1 MPDRSTLHRFGWP
14 LLALCAGLAL
24 VGTYD
29 RTVAPARYAYSAD
42 SASYIEMADSMRR
55 GQFPSVV
62 PWGTELA
69 AQERVAQPLF
79 PPGFPLLAAIAAP
92 WAGGARQAVGMLPR
106 WCAALLPLLL
116 LVSFRRLLDDAV
128 LLAIGV
134 GLLGTQGILYWH
146 YVGYSDLPGL
156 CLAVVA
162 LGTCW
167 RSRERLSRG
176 LPARA
181 VAVSSGVLTGLS
193 YGVRNAGLAVI
204 AAGVVF
210 WLLESWRDRAVRRTA
225 LAWLAGLAPV
235 VGCVKLY
242 NLVAFGMLA
251 PYSMPASTRGWV
263 RNLADWVGG
272 QVMDLQLLAPDAHPL
287 SWQVALAVLLP
298 VLGLAALAVWFVRRQ
313 PAAGAVRLL
322 LLYAGAGGLLVIAS
336 RSRYEWGGIIDSRHA
351 LQYTFALLLVLA
363 IALDALLRG
372 VARRIAVVAA
382 WIGVGLLGWSALDTA
397 LTEAQQAEDLRVLA
411 DDSALVGAVR
421 ALPAQTWL
429 VSNDAMLWRIELGRD
444 ARQSDFGGDE
454 AELASYLGELQ
465 ARVRPRP
472 LAFVLICNE
481 WTARLA
487 GCAGPASSAMDPR
500 CRQLRVAYPRALLCV
515 EPGAVSPRA
524 SG

>member
-235 VGCVKLY
+235 GC
-242 NLVAFGMLA
+242 
-251 PYSMPASTRGWV
+251 
-263 RNLADWVGG
+263 
-272 QVMDLQLLAPDAHPL
+272 
-287 SWQVALAVLLP
+287 
-298 VLGLAALAVWFVRRQ
+298 VRRQ
-313 PAAGAVRLL
+313 PGAGAVRLL